1 MTYLAMPFV
10 WALEALN
17 NIFQNYALTILVFT
31 VLVNVCLSPLSI
43 KQQKSQAKQAK
54 LRPKL
59 EALKEKCGD
68 DKMKYQTAMQD
79 LYQRENVSMTGGCLP
94 MIIRMVLL
102 IGVYNAIR
110 MMLQNYGVDF
120 TAGDTVIEDEAVSQS
135 FMLFGLDLAQTPK
148 FSIDIFEDF
157 QVIWIIPILSGVAA
171 FLTSQLSMLQ
181 QKHINPQS
189 AEMGGSMKGVML
201 IMPLF
206 SIWIAFSVPAAVGYY
221 WICSNL
227 VNMAITLIVN
237 YAFAPNKIVAKE
249 TAKSGLER
257 RKEEREKIAKVG

>member
-1 MTYLAMPFV
+1 MYFLATPFV

-31 VLVNVCLSPLSI
+31 VLVNLCLSPLSI
-43 KQQKSQAKQAK
+43 KQQKSSAKQAK

-59 EALKEKCGD
+59 EVLQKKYGD
-68 DKMKYQTAMQD
+68 DKMKYQAAMQE
-79 LYQRENVSMTGGCLP
+79 LYQRENISMTGGCLP

-110 MMLQNYGVDF
+110 TLLQNYGIDF
-120 TAGDTVIEDEAVSQS
+120 TTGDTVIEDEAIRQS
-135 FMLFGLDLAQTPK
+135 FMLFGLDLSQTPH

-157 QVIWIIPILSGVAA
+157 EAIWIIPILSGVAA
-171 FLTSQLSMLQ
+171 FLSSQISTLQ
-181 QKHINPQS
+181 QKHINPQA
-189 AEMGGSMKGVML
+189 AEMGGSMKGMML

-221 WICSNL
+221 WVCSNL
-227 VNMAITLIVN
+227 VNMAIMLVVN
-237 YAFAPNKIVAKE
+237 YIYAPNKLVAKE
-249 TAKSGLER
+249 TAKSGIAR
-257 RKEEREKIAKVG
+257 RKEEREKIAKA